1 MEFWGVILH
10 LREGNYLNILLQ
22 TIQVLNRIASS
33 RIWALV
39 TSQGAT
45 HARHSLHGVFNGL
58 SQNLAAWNL
67 KGAQQLESGLVNQN
81 GVHQRTGIAD
91 LMIKNG
97 KIMYQP

>member
-1 MEFWGVILH
+1 VEFWGVILH
-10 LREGNYLNILLQ
+10 LRRKLAEYLASNDSSSESDC
-22 TIQVLNRIASS
+22 IQQG
-33 RIWALV
+33 WALV

-58 SQNLAAWNL
+58 GQNLAAWNL
-67 KGAQQLESGLVNQN
+67 KGTQQLESGLVNQN
-81 GVHQRTGIAD
+81 GVRQRIGIAG